1 MQVPPKEK
9 GSGVEKAGGVLQNV
23 QMQRFAYVQ
32 NDILRK
38 NLQPICKTLQSRA
51 NRLTGGNC
59 RDITKAQQ
67 SKRLHKEMQNPSA
80 RGEMQSR
87 VHTNENPF
95 TELDFKGD
103 IYHG

>member
-1 MQVPPKEK
+1 MQVPPKKK
-9 GSGVEKAGGVLQNV
+9 GIGVKRAGYILHNTQI
-23 QMQRFAYVQ
+23 QRFAYVQ

-38 NLQPICKTLQSRA
+38 NLQPVCKMLQSRP
-51 NRLTGGNC
+51 NRLTGENC

-67 SKRLHKEMQNPSA
+67 SKRLHKAMQNSGA

-87 VHTNENPF
+87 VHANENPF